1 MKITSKFRMTAR
13 LSGTDLALRPL
24 LCSKVP
30 VISRFLK
37 YKLCPPPFVSRVL
50 LSWQLVDPYL
60 YESNRRLFVFKIV
73 WYTRF
78 NCIVSNYTGLI
89 NAIDTRINKWDVDK
103 VPYLIDL

>member
-24 LCSKVP
+24 LCTRVP

-50 LSWQLVDPYL
+50 LSWQLVDSYR
-60 YESNRRLFVFKIV
+60 YESTGTQVNTSSVIIRSVVKIPVFAMPLGQELK
-73 WYTRF
+73 
-78 NCIVSNYTGLI
+78 
-89 NAIDTRINKWDVDK
+89 K
-103 VPYLIDL
+103 